1 VGHRLEKGLVLCQS
15 QKSSMKIAGRIEKFF
30 LAATNMFPN
39 SLTLPVKKQ
48 NCSPEGEGN
57 CLLKKSRNEIYV

>member
-1 VGHRLEKGLVLCQS
+1 
-15 QKSSMKIAGRIEKFF
+15 MKIAGRIEKFF
-30 LAATNMFPN
+30 LAAMKMFPN
-39 SLTLPVKKQ
+39 SLTLPVKRQ